1 MRIASLIA
9 SATEIV
15 CALGL
20 RDQLVGISHECD
32 FPSSV
37 LGLPVLTESNI
48 NSHAESQVID
58 HSIREILQNG
68 MSVYNIR
75 TAILQKLK
83 PDLVITQDQC
93 EICAVSLKD
102 VEKALCSLV
111 LPTTRLCTL
120 QPNFF
125 RDILS
130 DIQRVA
136 DMADVPERGVV
147 LTGQIQRRVDFIIQ
161 RVKKIEKRPTV
172 ACVEWL
178 DPLMIAGG
186 WMPELAEW
194 GGGKPI
200 LIQSRQLFSKPTW
213 NDLLQ
218 ADPDIMVILPCGY
231 DLPRTLQE
239 LGKSPMSKTLGK
251 FRASHE
257 GRCFLVDGNA
267 YFNRP
272 GPRIAESIEI
282 LAYLLHPTLFNPPD
296 LPSPFYQVWKP

>member
-32 FPSSV
+32 FPPSV
-37 LGLPVLTESNI
+37 QGLPVLTEPNI
-48 NSHAESQVID
+48 DSKAESQVID

-75 TAILQKLK
+75 TATLQKLK

-102 VEKALCSLV
+102 VEKALCSLT

-120 QPNFF
+120 QPNFYK
-125 RDILS
+125 DILD

-136 DMADVPERGVV
+136 EMAGVPERGED
-147 LTGQIQRRVDFIIQ
+147 LAGQIQRRVDFIIQ
-161 RVKKIEKRPTV
+161 SVRGVEKRPTV

-186 WMPELAEW
+186 WMPELVEW
-194 GGGKPI
+194 GGGEPI

-218 ADPDIMVILPCGY
+218 TDPDIMVILPCGY
-231 DLPRTLQE
+231 DLPRIQQE
-239 LGKSPMSKTLGK
+239 LGKSPISKTLGK
-251 FRASHE
+251 FRATRE

-272 GPRIAESIEI
+272 GPRIAESTEI
-282 LAYLLHPTLFNPPD
+282 LAYLLRPTLFDPPD
-296 LPSPFYQVWKP
+296 LPPPFYQIWES